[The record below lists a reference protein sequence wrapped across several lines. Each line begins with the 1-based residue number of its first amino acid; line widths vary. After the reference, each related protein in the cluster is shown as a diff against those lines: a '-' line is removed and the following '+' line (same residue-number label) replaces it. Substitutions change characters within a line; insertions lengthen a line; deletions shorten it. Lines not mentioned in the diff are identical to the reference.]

1 MNDLRPVV
9 DFQVPP
15 ALHCAAVKRTLR
27 PLIALLL
34 VASSLSACS
43 RCGASKPEEAG
54 PATALARVPA
64 DAAGALWIPDL
75 GLFGERVAQLQRLEL
90 LDFAA
95 PMLRQPSGTALVDAL
110 VRQLGVDPR
119 TREGLKAAGL
129 DPSGDAAF
137 ATPVPGELLSVLPVS
152 DAKVLEEN
160 VRRLAQRL
168 LAARTV
174 TEVQV
179 GTHRL
184 LRFSRREDSPPV
196 LGYAVV
202 GDFALLLTEGLLPD
216 PERLERL
223 LSVNDQGMAANAVF
237 SASRKRLEGSPLAW
251 GFLAGGRGHLPQ
263 GTVEGVGAAF
273 ELSLSGLSVRLDAPW
288 PDNRT
293 LLPALTVKQ
302 QSGEALGWLASDS
315 FAVMRHAGEP
325 AALGGL
331 WTWLVG
337 QRTTRAATD
346 AGIDVEKDILANL
359 EPGIVAGL
367 SLSPSARITSMSA
380 RQARRSNPFD
390 WTELSLV
397 ATTRDAKKAEATLQA
412 LPGLAPRLGAKLT
425 PQTREGVPVWLASW
439 SAGEGTHLA
448 LVENRVAMASPEAE
462 LVELIRRLKQKPGA
476 APIAKDLAPLLTGH
490 GISVVVDLHRL
501 ADSVRALPA
510 DAWGMGGF
518 ALKPTTVRWLDAL
531 KELRALSLTVDTKE
545 QALQAELR
553 LHLEVAKP

>member
-1 MNDLRPVV
+1 MRDLRPKV
-9 DFQVPP
+9 DIGGRA
-15 ALHCAAVKRTLR
+15 ALHCAAVNRSIR
-27 PLIALLL
+27 PLLILVLL
-34 VASSLSACS
+34 ATSLAACS
-43 RCGASKPEEAG
+43 RCGSRPEAG
-54 PATALARVPA
+54 SERTALARVPT

-75 GLFGERVAQLQRLEL
+75 GLFGERVAELQRLEL

-129 DPSGDAAF
+129 EPGRDAAF
-137 ATPVPGELLSVLPVS
+137 ASPVSGELLSVLPVS
-152 DAKVLEEN
+152 DAKVLEDN

-168 LAARTV
+168 LAARAV
-174 TEVQV
+174 TEVRV
-179 GTHRL
+179 GEHRL
-184 LRFSRREDSPPV
+184 LHFSRREGSPPV
-196 LGYAVV
+196 LGFAVV
-202 GDFALLLTEGLLPD
+202 GNFALLLTEGLLGD
-216 PERLERL
+216 AERVARL
-223 LSVNDQGMAANAVF
+223 LSGSDEGMAANAVF
-237 SASRKRLEGSPLAW
+237 SASRQRLGGKPLAW
-251 GFLAGGRGHLPQ
+251 GYLAGGRGLLPQ

-273 ELSLSGLSVRLDAPW
+273 DLSLSGLSMRLDAPW
-288 PDNRT
+288 PDDRT

-302 QSGEALGWLASDS
+302 RSGKALGWLASDS
-315 FAVMRHAGEP
+315 FAVMRHAGDP

-337 QRTTRAATD
+337 ARATRAATE
-346 AGIDVEKDILANL
+346 AGIDVEKDILGNL

-367 SLSPSARITSMSA
+367 SLSPGARITSMTA

-397 ATTRDAKKAEATLQA
+397 ATARDPKKAEATLQKV
-412 LPGLAPRLGAKLT
+412 PQLAPRLGAKLT
-425 PQTREGVPVWLASW
+425 PDTREGVPVWLASW

-448 LVENRVAMASPEAE
+448 LVENHVAMASPEAE
-462 LVELIRRLKQKPGA
+462 LMELIRRLKEAPGT
-476 APIAKDLAPLLTGH
+476 APIAEDLAPLLTGH
-490 GISVVVDLHRL
+490 GLALVVDLHRL
-501 ADSVRALPA
+501 ADAIRALPA

-531 KELRALSLTVDTKE
+531 KELRAVSLTADAKG

-553 LHLEVAKP
+553 LHLEVKKQ